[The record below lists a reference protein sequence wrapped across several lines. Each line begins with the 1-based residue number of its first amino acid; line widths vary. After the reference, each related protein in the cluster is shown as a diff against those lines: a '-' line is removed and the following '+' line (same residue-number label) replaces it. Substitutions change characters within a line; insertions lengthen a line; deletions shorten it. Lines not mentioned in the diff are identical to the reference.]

1 MAMANHFFSLAK
13 KENSELDINKLGII
27 LEKEKIKQSEK

>member
-1 MAMANHFFSLAK
+1 MTNHFFSLAK
-13 KENSELDINKLGII
+13 KENSELDIGII